1 MAKSLVKHIVEGR
14 KILKRKQRQ
23 GSIIDIKLIQYT
35 FVYSNMQG
43 TRHFVRI
50 SVCLNAVE
58 FLLFLTHSNLLE
70 FLLGK

>member
-14 KILKRKQRQ
+14 KILKRKQRE

-35 FVYSNMQG
+35 SVYSNMQG

-50 SVCLNAVE
+50 TVCLNAAE
-58 FLLFLTHSNLLE
+58 FLLFFTHSNLLE